1 MKKQIILKYKV
12 VEDENN
18 SAHLSKVYKFI
29 FEEILAVINLE
40 QKNERKIQNCTT
52 LV

>member
-1 MKKQIILKYKV
+1 MKKQIILEYKTKSC
-12 VEDENN
+12 EDLNQ
-18 SAHLSKVYKFI
+18 LYKVYKII
-29 FEEILAVINLE
+29 FDEILEIINLE